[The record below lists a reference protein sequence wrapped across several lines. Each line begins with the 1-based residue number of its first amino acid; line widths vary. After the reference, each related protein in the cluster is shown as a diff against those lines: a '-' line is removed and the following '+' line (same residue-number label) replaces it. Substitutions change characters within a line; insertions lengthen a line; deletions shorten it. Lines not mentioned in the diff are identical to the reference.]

1 MAGTEVISFK
11 VPRKVKEK
19 YEKLK
24 DFVDWPE
31 ELRAFVE
38 ERVRKAERAYVIR
51 KTLEKKPREVLP
63 RGSVVEA
70 IREDRE
76 GD

>member
-1 MAGTEVISFK
+1 MSEVISFK
-11 VPRKVKEK
+11 VSKEIKEK

-24 DFVDWPE
+24 DFIDWPA

-38 ERVRKAERAYVIR
+38 ERVRRAERSLVIR
-51 KTLEKKPREVLP
+51 KILEKRPREVLP
-63 RGSVVEA
+63 RGSVVAA

>member
-1 MAGTEVISFK
+1 VSEVISFK
-11 VPRKVKEK
+11 VSKEIKEK
-19 YEKLK
+19 YEQLK
-24 DFVDWPE
+24 DVIDWPA

-38 ERVRKAERAYVIR
+38 ERIRKAERKRIIH
-51 KTLEKKPREVLP
+51 KILEKKTREILP
-63 RGSVVEA
+63 RGSVVAA